1 MGLYLC
7 IFDEDEEV
15 HGVEVGPYADF
26 DTLRECIVRELEG
39 GNAGS
44 KFPTLTLHSDSDG
57 EWSPSEAR
65 KLESE
70 LVSIGD
76 EFRRRPPIPISSDWQ
91 KQVMKNSGLRINT
104 LYDCFFDIDGQ
115 PLLERL
121 INLAKLSQ
129 RRNLPIL
136 FQ

>member
-7 IFDEDEEV
+7 IFDEDKEV
-15 HGVEVGPYADF
+15 NGVEVGPYSDF
-26 DTLRECIVRELEG
+26 NTFRECIVRELEG
-39 GNAGS
+39 GIAGS
-44 KFPTLTLHSDSDG
+44 KFPTLILHHDSDG
-57 EWSPSEAR
+57 QWSPSEAR

-70 LVSIGD
+70 LVSIRD
-76 EFRRRPPIPISSDWQ
+76 EFRRRPPIPLSSDWQ

-104 LYDCFFDIDGQ
+104 LHDCFFDVDGE

-129 RRNLPIL
+129 SRDLPLL